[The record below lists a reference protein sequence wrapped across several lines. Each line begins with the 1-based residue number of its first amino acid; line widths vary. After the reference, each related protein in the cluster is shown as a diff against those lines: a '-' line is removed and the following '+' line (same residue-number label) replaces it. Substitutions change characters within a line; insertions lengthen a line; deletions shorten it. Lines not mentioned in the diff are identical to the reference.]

1 MRPSFDSKLSGGN
14 QRDSMDESES
24 ITVDSNTL
32 KRIFDRLNQL
42 EQQQTQ
48 INGAALPNNI
58 ESRIAALESTVEHIK
73 KSVIYLP

>member
-1 MRPSFDSKLSGGN
+1 
-14 QRDSMDESES
+14 MDESES